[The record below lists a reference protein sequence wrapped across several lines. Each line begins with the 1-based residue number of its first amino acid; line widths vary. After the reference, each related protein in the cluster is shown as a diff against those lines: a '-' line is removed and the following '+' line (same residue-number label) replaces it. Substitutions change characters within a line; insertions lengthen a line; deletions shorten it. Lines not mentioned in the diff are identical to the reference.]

1 MSGENLWKGR
11 YGVAFLIVSAQ
22 PNPDFDELLEGLRKW
37 AIASF
42 FRAVTHPESASEVEP
57 ETLR

>member
-1 MSGENLWKGR
+1 M
-11 YGVAFLIVSAQ
+11 IVSAQ
-22 PNPDFDELLEGLRKW
+22 PNPDFDELLEGLREW